1 MKKLAIAGASVAL
14 AAMPVV
20 GTFAATSTQFQDTL
34 TVGVQGGCTIEES
47 GTGTTAGTYKD
58 RAFEATIPVGTSK
71 ELTAKA
77 DSPYSGEFA
86 VSCNTTTGS
95 WTVSVAA
102 SDNGNLKSGSDT
114 IAPLAADKTMGG
126 ATSSWA
132 IKSNA
137 SGGTTTSNA
146 YSDYKGFV
154 AGDFI
159 KASADQTIT
168 FNPSYKAYVATGQNP
183 GNYSGTVTYTIA
195 IDTVQP

>member
-1 MKKLAIAGASVAL
+1 MKKLAIASASVAL

-34 TVGVQGGCTIEES
+34 TVGVEGGCTIEES
-47 GTGTTAGTYKD
+47 ATGTTAGTYKD
-58 RAFEATIPVGTSK
+58 RAFEATIPVGTEK
-71 ELTAKA
+71 ELTVKA
-77 DSPYSGEFA
+77 DSPYSGGFS

-102 SDNGNLKSGSDT
+102 TNDGDLKDGDNAIS
-114 IAPLAADKTMGG
+114 PLAADATMGG

-137 SGGTTTSNA
+137 SGTTTSND
-146 YSDYKGFV
+146 YSNYKGFV
-154 AGDFI
+154 AGNFI
-159 KASADQTIT
+159 KANASETVS
-168 FNPSYKAYVATGQNP
+168 FNPSYKAYVATGQKP
-183 GNYSGTVTYTIA
+183 GNYAGTVTYTVA